1 MPIDLPDGSH
11 VFIDANIF
19 IYHFSGPTEFTN
31 HCAHFLQR
39 IEDARLSGFTSTLV
53 LAETLHRLMIIE
65 AVSTLQLEPKTAI
78 RHLKGHPSD
87 VKKLVQHLTAPQTVQ
102 AIGIQ
107 ILPLEVADVH
117 NSHDIKKAYGLLTN
131 DALNLAIMRHHR
143 LTCIATNDADFER
156 VNDLL
161 VWKPV

>member
-11 VFIDANIF
+11 IFIDANIF
-19 IYHFSGPTEFTN
+19 IYHFSGPTQFTDR
-31 HCAHFLQR
+31 CAHLLQR
-39 IEDARLSGFTSTLV
+39 IEDTQLSGFTSTLV

-65 AVSTLQLEPKTAI
+65 AVGTLQIEPKTAI
-78 RHLKGHPSD
+78 RHLKDRPSD
-87 VKKLVQHLTAPQTVQ
+87 VKKLLRHLTAHQTIQ

-107 ILPLEVADVH
+107 ILPLEAMDVRH
-117 NSHDIKKAYGLLTN
+117 SDDIKKSYGLLTN

-143 LTCIATNDADFER
+143 LSYVATNDTDFER
-156 VNDLL
+156 VTDLL